1 MPELKITVVMPG
13 VSPEVE
19 AEELDELMSSLAA
32 EAGRLATLQ
41 RERGLGQPSGAA
53 RVFVGTFST
62 PEALAAMLRGCGGW
76 FMRRPGATV
85 TLKMQSGKGGK
96 TLQMKSYSAVALAG
110 AAAQLE
116 EYLE

>member
-1 MPELKITVVMPG
+1 MPELKITVVMTDVAPD
-13 VSPEVE
+13 VE
-19 AEELDELMSSLAA
+19 AAELDMLMSSLAA

-41 RERGLGQPSGAA
+41 REHGLGQASGTA
-53 RVFVGTFST
+53 RVFIATFST
-62 PEALAAMLRGCGGW
+62 AEALSALLRGCGGW
-76 FMRRPGATV
+76 FMRRPHATV

-96 TLQMKSYSAVALAG
+96 TLQLKTYSAVALAA

>member
-13 VSPEVE
+13 VTPDNE
-19 AEELDELMSSLAA
+19 AEELDHLMSSLAA

-41 RERGLGQPSGAA
+41 REHGLGQPDGPA
-53 RVFVGTFST
+53 RVFIATFST
-62 PEALAAMLRGCGGW
+62 AEALAALMRGCGGW

-85 TLKMQSGKGGK
+85 TLKVSSGKGGK
-96 TLQMKSYSAVALAG
+96 TLQMKSYSAIGWAG